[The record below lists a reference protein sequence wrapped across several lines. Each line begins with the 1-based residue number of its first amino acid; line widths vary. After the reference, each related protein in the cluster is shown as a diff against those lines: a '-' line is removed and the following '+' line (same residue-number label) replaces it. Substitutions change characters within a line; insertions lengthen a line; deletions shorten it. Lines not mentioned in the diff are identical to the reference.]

1 MTSRTHVLRL
11 LLAAAAL
18 WLLAAT
24 SALPAA
30 TPAAAS
36 LGAAQADAAKGT
48 TDTTGR
54 VWEHFSA
61 NFVEG
66 LTGRTG
72 GLLASQVG
80 QQVGDG
86 IARLAQPGASG
97 ILSSG
102 LGAILGPA
110 IGQFVAT
117 AAFQLGTRWAVN
129 RYRESTGS
137 GEVKAIDLQ
146 EVLVASLGS
155 AVGGA
160 VLSAVLGPTVGR
172 FVGGFLGYNLALK
185 LLDRAREGHGFD
197 LAGALKTVDY
207 PSVGLS
213 MAALGGAKALTSWL
227 VPSPLL
233 ASPVGLMVTVL
244 LSSVAATLSMAISE
258 TAKEAP
264 AGSGGLEQLREA
276 LAAAYERYL
285 TLQRTRSASDPE
297 LNWAFIDYHRARS
310 AYNEAIATSVSTR

>member
-11 LLAAAAL
+11 LLTATAL
-18 WLLAAT
+18 WLFAAT
-24 SALPAA
+24 AALPAA
-30 TPAAAS
+30 TPAAS
-36 LGAAQADAAKGT
+36 LGAAQAESAKGT
-48 TDTTGR
+48 TDSTGR

-72 GLLASQVG
+72 GLLAAQVG

-129 RYRESTGS
+129 HYREATGT

-155 AVGGA
+155 AIGGA
-160 VLSAVLGPTVGR
+160 VLSAVLGPTMGR
-172 FVGGFLGYNLALK
+172 FVGGFLGYNLAVK
-185 LLDRAREGHGFD
+185 LLQRAREGHGFD
-197 LAGALKTVDY
+197 LAGALRSVDY
-207 PSVGLS
+207 PSVGLG
-213 MAALGGAKALTSWL
+213 MAAIGGAKALTSWL

-233 ASPVGLMVTVL
+233 ASPVGLMVTILVTSAASA
-244 LSSVAATLSMAISE
+244 LSSALCE
-258 TAKEAP
+258 TAREVP
-264 AGSGGLEQLREA
+264 AGSKGLEQLREA

-285 TLQRTRSASDPE
+285 TLQNTRSASDPE